1 MRLADSHRWDFAIVG
16 GGIAGIA
23 IAEMLQRSGAS
34 VLLLEK
40 NKTLCA
46 EASAEQQGW
55 FHTGA
60 LYTALPNNF
69 FCRTMVGNLDDLV
82 DYYSDFANMN
92 LRVEKHIY
100 ATDREGWFSNR
111 TNFYAYA
118 DWKSVSW
125 KWKIPWSVALYRAK
139 RRMSWYET
147 LDASRSLSQ
156 QMGFGAKPIQS
167 VVHESRLGVNVNN
180 IAFTLK
186 SRDRA
191 MDTRLIAIDLMRS
204 YLANGGVV
212 KTQAKVQALEK
223 DHVIAAVGKSESTSR
238 FHARHIILTTGKSSH
253 VFDAD
258 TRVFLSP
265 LLVVAPALTD
275 INFVKMSPHMKQT
288 INHIYHRVDDLEY
301 SVIGNA
307 VYYDA
312 QACSTETLNKARLA
326 MVETAKKT
334 FGDLGERKL
343 DVFFGYKTEVTQSSS
358 IRNYLYHIIDRNTHT
373 LALPGKFSLC
383 FSLAANVCRHFGIEP
398 IKRVRFT
405 NLTDKV
411 SENLIEIPLHY
422 RMAKQLAMDSSQA
435 KETPREAAVKNINIY
450 RGQN

>member
-1 MRLADSHRWDFAIVG
+1 MMKPTHFADTHHWDFAVVG
-16 GGIAGIA
+16 GGIAGLA

-82 DYYSDFANMN
+82 DYYSDFSNMN

-100 ATDREGWFSNR
+100 ATKREGWFSNR
-111 TNFYAYA
+111 TNFYAYSNR
-118 DWKSVSW
+118 KGVSW
-125 KWKIPWSVALYRAK
+125 KWKLPWAVALYRAK
-139 RRMSWYET
+139 RRMSWFET

-156 QMGFGAKPIQS
+156 QMGFGSKPIQY

-191 MDTRLIAIDLMRS
+191 MDTRLIAVDLLRS

-212 KTQAKVQALEK
+212 KTQANTQALEK
-223 DHVIAAVGKSESTSR
+223 GYVKVAVGASESTSR
-238 FHARHIILTTGKSSH
+238 FHARHIILATGKDTRS
-253 VFDAD
+253 FDVD

-265 LLVVAPALTD
+265 LLVVVPALTD

-288 INHIYHRVDDLEY
+288 INHIYHRIDGMEY

-312 QACSTETLNKARLA
+312 QDCDTDTLNKARVA

-334 FGDLGERKL
+334 FGDFGDHKL
-343 DVFFGYKTEVTQSSS
+343 DVFFGYKTEVTRSSS
-358 IRNYLYHIIDRNTHT
+358 IRNYLYHIIDRDTHT

-398 IKRVRFT
+398 IKRVQ
-405 NLTDKV
+405 LTARADTDAEK
-411 SENLIEIPLHY
+411 LIATPLHY
-422 RMAKQLAMDSSQA
+422 RMARQLAFDTA
-435 KETPREAAVKNINIY
+435 
-450 RGQN
+450 

>member
-1 MRLADSHRWDFAIVG
+1 MNATRQTDTRWDFAIVG
-16 GGIAGIA
+16 GGIAGLA

-60 LYTALPNNF
+60 LYTALPSNF

-82 DYYSDFANMN
+82 DYYSDFSNMN

-100 ATDREGWFSNR
+100 ATKREGWFSNR
-111 TNFYAYA
+111 TNFYAYSNR
-118 DWKSVSW
+118 KEVSW
-125 KWKIPWSVALYRAK
+125 RWKLPWAVALYRAK
-139 RRMSWYET
+139 RRMSWFET

-156 QMGFGAKPIQS
+156 QMGFGSKPIQY

-180 IAFTLK
+180 VAFTLK

-191 MDTRLIAIDLMRS
+191 MDTRLIAVDLLRS

-212 KTQAKVQALEK
+212 KTQANAQEIKKGAVKVAVGEHESISWIYAR
-223 DHVIAAVGKSESTSR
+223 HVILA
-238 FHARHIILTTGKSSH
+238 TGKDTH
-253 VFDAD
+253 TFDAD

-265 LLVVAPALTD
+265 LLVVVPALTD

-288 INHIYHRVDDLEY
+288 INHIFHRIEDMEY

-312 QACSTETLNKARLA
+312 KNCDADTLTRAREA
-326 MVETAKKT
+326 MLETANEM

-343 DVFFGYKTEVTQSSS
+343 DVFFGYKTEVTRSSS
-358 IRNYLYHIIDRNTHT
+358 IRNYLYHIIDRDTHT

-398 IKRVRFT
+398 IKRVRFSVRADP
-405 NLTDKV
+405 NA
-411 SENLIEIPLHY
+411 EELIATPLHY
-422 RMAKQLAMDSSQA
+422 RMARRLAL
-435 KETPREAAVKNINIY
+435 ETV
-450 RGQN
+450 

>member
-1 MRLADSHRWDFAIVG
+1 MNATQQTDTRWDFAIVG
-16 GGIAGIA
+16 GGIAGLA

-34 VLLLEK
+34 VILLEK

-60 LYTALPNNF
+60 LYTALPSNF

-82 DYYSDFANMN
+82 DYYSDFSNMN

-100 ATDREGWFSNR
+100 ATKREGWFSNR
-111 TNFYAYA
+111 TNFYAYSNR
-118 DWKSVSW
+118 KEVSW
-125 KWKIPWSVALYRAK
+125 RWKLPWAVALYRAK
-139 RRMSWYET
+139 RRMSWFET

-156 QMGFGAKPIQS
+156 QMGFGSKPIQY
-167 VVHESRLGVNVNN
+167 VVHESRLGVNVHNV
-180 IAFTLK
+180 AFTLK

-191 MDTRLIAIDLMRS
+191 MDTRLIAVDLLRS

-212 KTQAKVQALEK
+212 KTQANAQNIEKSAVKV
-223 DHVIAAVGKSESTSR
+223 AVGEHESLSWI
-238 FHARHIILTTGKSSH
+238 HARHVILATGKDTH
-253 VFDAD
+253 AFDAD

-265 LLVVAPALTD
+265 LLVVVPALTD

-288 INHIYHRVDDLEY
+288 INHIFHRIEDMEY

-312 QACSTETLNKARLA
+312 QNCDADTLTRARAA
-326 MVETAKKT
+326 MLKTASEM

-343 DVFFGYKTEVTQSSS
+343 DVFFGYKTEVTRSSS
-358 IRNYLYHIIDRNTHT
+358 IRNYLYHIIDRDTHT

-398 IKRVRFT
+398 IKRVRFSVRA
-405 NLTDKV
+405 DPD
-411 SENLIEIPLHY
+411 SEKLIATPLHY
-422 RMAKQLAMDSSQA
+422 RLARRLA
-435 KETPREAAVKNINIY
+435 LETV
-450 RGQN
+450 